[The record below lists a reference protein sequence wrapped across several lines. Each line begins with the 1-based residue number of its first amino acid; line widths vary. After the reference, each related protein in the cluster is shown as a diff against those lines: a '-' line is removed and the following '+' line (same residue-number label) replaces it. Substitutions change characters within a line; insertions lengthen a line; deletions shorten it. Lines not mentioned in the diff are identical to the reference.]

1 MNRERVGK
9 ERRKGEKERGRERGR
24 EGGEGE
30 KERGREGG
38 RKGGEG
44 GKERGVEQEDK
55 TLTTRDDERYEEQR
69 NTEQKDNWN
78 LCLKKTCTRSSCI
91 SCMCK

>member
-9 ERRKGEKERGRERGR
+9 ERRKGEKERGRERG
-24 EGGEGE
+24 
-30 KERGREGG
+30 GREGRERRREEGG
-38 RKGGEG
+38 REEGREG